1 MTYQLKL
8 IEERDY
14 IQFFELIDHN
24 RDRLKRYFP
33 NTVRAISTIADAK
46 SHLKDSAAK
55 RLKKENYLFGLY
67 DSEKLIGYINVKN
80 IVWNIPKCELGYFID
95 KYYQGK
101 GLMTKYIGE
110 VLRFCF
116 EELKV
121 VKVYLRIAKEN
132 VGSIRIAKKNGF
144 EKEGVLRKEFRIET
158 GELIDVEY
166 YGKIKL

>member
-1 MTYQLKL
+1 MTYLLRL

-33 NTVRAISTIADAK
+33 NTVKAVSTIDDAK
-46 SHLKDSAAK
+46 KHLKDSIAK
-55 RLKKENYLFGLY
+55 RLRRENYLFGLY
-67 DSEKLIGYINVKN
+67 NSEKLIGYINVKN
-80 IVWNIPKCELGYFID
+80 IVWTIPKCELGYFID
-95 KYYQGK
+95 EASQGK

-116 EELKV
+116 DDLKI

-132 VGSIRIAKKNGF
+132 IGSIRIAEKNGF
-144 EKEGVLRKEFRIET
+144 KKEGILRKEFRIET

-166 YGKIKL
+166 YGKVNL